1 MNKRILRPITTLLTT
16 AVLLSTGTGFAQQ
29 APSPF
34 YNHALALSQAFG
46 LELITS
52 RLFAIE
58 ALAGDYGDFLEQAE
72 KLLGRDFRR
81 FGGSLAASD
90 GALAAEL
97 ESALAAVIAD
107 VTAGR
112 DAGDTIAAARA
123 AQARAYA
130 VLIPSEVRNSTGFV
144 AMTVADLLLQDD
156 GVAEAYEDAAGEDLW
171 EYPNGF
177 GALEQVKFI
186 WRSELASSANDQ
198 QREDFEEMIEF
209 LERVVYTGVR
219 PPDAITGDPEEAE
232 SATQRMTGILESVG
246 QSDLYPARD
255 LRQMAGHLAGMLEPA
270 CAAYAA
276 GHDAVAVETI
286 YAVRNPYRK
295 NLRRLLDLIAPEIHA
310 PAAAHLDALISRNPP
325 EDRPAACL
333 ELQELLIQARAAL

>member
-1 MNKRILRPITTLLTT
+1 MSKRIRKPLVTLLAT
-16 AVLLSTGTGFAQQ
+16 AWLLSSGASFAQPV
-29 APSPF
+29 PSPF

-46 LELITS
+46 LELIS
-52 RLFAIE
+52 ARLYAIE

-90 GALAAEL
+90 AALAAEL
-97 ESALAAVIAD
+97 EAALAAVIDD
-107 VTAGR
+107 VEAGR
-112 DAGDTIAAARA
+112 DAAGSVAVARA

-130 VLIPSEVRNSTGFV
+130 TLISSDVRNSTGFV

-156 GVAEAYEDAAGEDLW
+156 GVAEAYEDAADDELW

-177 GALEQVKFI
+177 GALQRVKAI
-186 WRSELASSANDQ
+186 WRGELASSASDE
-198 QREDFEEMIEF
+198 QREDIEEMITF
-209 LERVVYTGVR
+209 LEQVVYTDVR
-219 PPDAITGDPEEAE
+219 PPEAITGDPEEAE
-232 SATQRMTGILESVG
+232 AATQRMAGILESMSG
-246 QSDLYPARD
+246 SDLYPARD
-255 LRQMAGHLAGMLEPA
+255 LGRLAEHLAGMLTPA

-276 GHDAVAVETI
+276 GNDTVAVETI

-325 EDRPAACL
+325 ADRAASCL
-333 ELQELLIQARAAL
+333 ELQELLIEARGKL